1 MPLFQESSMTLYEMN
16 RLRSAG
22 ANTGGY
28 SRRIVDRAQGL
39 FYSGYCLDDC
49 IRIAR
54 EQYGF

>member
-1 MPLFQESSMTLYEMN
+1 MTLYEMN